1 MKVLQDLCGESRL
14 HYELTRE
21 LLSIT
26 GQQRSLGRRAG
37 LFEQLEKTFRRH
49 FYDDKEDA
57 INRAQ
62 RVVDER
68 HRRENSLRAGVLF
81 AVESE
86 PLEHKE

>member
-1 MKVLQDLCGESRL
+1 MTVLHDLCGDDRL
-14 HYELTRE
+14 HYELGRE

-49 FYDDKEDA
+49 FYDDKDDA

-62 RVVDER
+62 RIADER
-68 HRRENSLRAGVLF
+68 RRRESSLQAGGITVR
-81 AVESE
+81 E
-86 PLEHKE
+86 PVAPEYKE